1 MDPKLQPEDEKRLD
15 TLLNEWTLDS
25 ALAPRF
31 QEQVWEHLARTEQPA
46 QTGFWQVLAGAISRA
61 LPRPR
66 FAFAYVS
73 TVLLLGV
80 AAGSVA
86 AQIKTSHL
94 NQELRQRYVQSIDPY
109 RMQTA
114 EP

>member
-1 MDPKLQPEDEKRLD
+1 MDA
-15 TLLNEWTLDS
+15 LLGEWTLD
-25 ALAPRF
+25 APLPPRF
-31 QEQVWEHLARTEQPA
+31 QEQVWQRLARAERRGQP
-46 QTGFWQVLAGAISRA
+46 GFWEALAGLISRA
-61 LPRPR
+61 LPQPR
-66 FAFAYVS
+66 FAFAYVA

-80 AAGSVA
+80 AAGSVT

-94 NQELRQRYVQSIDPY
+94 NQELSQRYVQSIDPY